1 MKSTNMMSA
10 HERKAAISLASI
22 YGLRMLGMFL
32 LLPIFAIYAETLKGG
47 ENHTLIGLAMGAYG
61 IMQVLMQLPFGIA
74 SDKFG
79 RKPTIYIGLLL
90 FIIGSIIAAM
100 AGDIVTMI
108 VGRSIQ
114 GAGAI
119 SAVVTA
125 LVADLTSDEHRT
137 KAMAMI
143 GATIGVTFA
152 ISLVLGPL
160 LSTWIGVSGIFWMT
174 AILCVLAALV
184 VKYIVPDPQ
193 KMAVASTVT
202 IKDVL
207 KNTQLLRLN
216 FGSFALHA
224 AQIAMF
230 MVVPFAL
237 QNAGHM
243 PQNQHW
249 KVYLPVLLLSFALM
263 IPAIIVGEKRGK
275 LKQIMVGAVG
285 LMLVAQLMLMSY
297 INSFW
302 GVVVSLLVYFV
313 AFNILEASLPSLVS
327 KIAPPAAKGMA
338 MGVHNTAQSLGM
350 ALGAVVA
357 GYLSQ
362 HYGQSSVFMFC
373 AVLIALWLLFSFGM
387 QVAQT
392 NIQKQAAN

>member
-1 MKSTNMMSA
+1 MKSSNVMPA

-47 ENHTLIGLAMGAYG
+47 ENHTLIGFAMGAYG
-61 IMQVLMQLPFGIA
+61 IAQVLLQLPFGMA

-79 RKPTIYIGLLL
+79 RKRVIYFGLVL
-90 FIIGSIIAAM
+90 FIIGSVIAAM

-119 SAVVTA
+119 SAVITA
-125 LVADLTSDEHRT
+125 LVADLTSMEHRT

-160 LSTWIGVSGIFWMT
+160 LSAWIGVSGIFWMT
-174 AILCVLAALV
+174 AVLCVLAAGV
-184 VKYIVPDPQ
+184 VKLIVPDPQ
-193 KMAVASTVT
+193 KIEAKSTVK
-202 IKDVL
+202 IGDVL
-207 KNTQLLRLN
+207 RNTQLLRLN

-230 MVVPFAL
+230 LVVPFAL

-249 KVYLPVLLLSFALM
+249 KVYLPVLLASFALM
-263 IPAIIVGEKRGK
+263 VPAIIVGEKRGK
-275 LKQIMVGAVG
+275 LKQIMVSAVA
-285 LMLVAQLMLMSY
+285 LMLIAQLMLMQF
-297 INSFW
+297 ITSFW
-302 GVVVSLLVYFV
+302 GVVASLFVYFV

-327 KIAPPAAKGMA
+327 KIAPPEAKGMA

-350 ALGAVVA
+350 ALGAVAA
-357 GYLSQ
+357 GYISQ
-362 HYGQSSVFMFC
+362 HYGQSQVFVFC
-373 AVLIALWLLFSFGM
+373 AVLIALWLAFAVSM
-387 QVAQT
+387 QAPQKTLT
-392 NIQKQAAN
+392 N